1 MNISGRMLGAV
12 AMALAMAACSPAPEE
27 LPAPTEA
34 APATRPSFIGAPAL
48 ESHAALD
55 DDVAGSPSGGG
66 FADGW
71 VAVAV
76 TDDGATGL
84 VELQDIVNG
93 GHRQARRPASPGE
106 PEFVRFVKAD
116 SGDYIVLRFE
126 GATAQVPFLAQQ
138 AGMDGSAGV
147 PIWSDP
153 MDGLPADASAPVYS
167 SPLDGIPPEEIAAAP
182 VFPSALEVGTDLSV
196 VPVLQGADD
205 PWPTGPVPAAKEGQ
219 P

>member
-1 MNISGRMLGAV
+1 MVKTSRFLIPA
-12 AMALAMAACSPAPEE
+12 AIALAMAACSPAPEE
-27 LPAPTEA
+27 SPDRTEVS
-34 APATRPSFIGAPAL
+34 PPTRPSFMVAPAPDGQAGPD
-48 ESHAALD
+48 AAN
-55 DDVAGSPSGGG
+55 PPPGGG

-76 TDDGATGL
+76 TDDGTTGL
-84 VELQDIVNG
+84 AELQDTMNG
-93 GHRQARRPASPGE
+93 RHLQARRPAQPGE
-106 PEFVRFVKAD
+106 PEFVRLEKSDA
-116 SGDYIVLRFE
+116 GDHVVLRFE
-126 GATAQVPFLAQQ
+126 GATARVPLLAQQ
-138 AGMDGSAGV
+138 SSLDGAAGV
-147 PIWSDP
+147 PVWSDP

-167 SPLDGIPPEEIAAAP
+167 SPLDGITPEEIAAAP